1 MEYDLDVAD
10 IRWIRSHAKY
20 GTRAEG
26 KYAMRL
32 DPSLFARMMNALEM
46 ASGSGEPVSAMQ
58 AEAVFVSEFSI
69 MTRVGSTL
77 GADIYRYWRDKRA
90 RVGKPLL
97 RRFWPQTSVGD
108 TNPHRV
114 FRPRKTEQK

>member
-32 DPSLFARMMNALEM
+32 ETPAACKQEHHDAAKAELDAL
-46 ASGSGEPVSAMQ
+46 SVPMQ
-58 AEAVFVSEFSI
+58 HDE
-69 MTRVGSTL
+69 L
-77 GADIYRYWRDKRA
+77 
-90 RVGKPLL
+90 
-97 RRFWPQTSVGD
+97 
-108 TNPHRV
+108 
-114 FRPRKTEQK
+114 